1 MTNSKQRV
9 AIITGAS
16 KGIGAATALRLAR
29 DGFAVAV
36 NYSRSAADADAV
48 VRAIEAEGGRAIAV
62 QADVAEPQAVAA
74 LFSRTEGELGSVD
87 VIVNNAGTMKLE
99 PIAAVSDE
107 NFDRVVATN
116 LKGVF
121 NGMREAARR
130 LNAGGRIISLSTSV
144 VGTYGPNYGV
154 YAATKAAVEA
164 LTHVLSKELGQKGIT
179 VNVVAPGPTATDLFT
194 EGKSDE
200 LIARIT
206 GTIPLGRLGTPDE
219 IANVIAFLAG
229 PDGTWVN
236 GQVIR
241 TNGGMI

>member
-9 AIITGAS
+9 AIVTGAS

-48 VRAIEAEGGRAIAV
+48 VRTIEAEGGRAVAV
-62 QADVAEPQAVAA
+62 QADVADPQAVAA

-219 IANVIAFLAG
+219 IAAVIAFLAG
-229 PDGTWVN
+229 PDGAWVN

>member
-9 AIITGAS
+9 AIVTGAS

-48 VRAIEAEGGRAIAV
+48 VRAIEAEGGRAIAA
-62 QADVAEPQAVAA
+62 QADVADPQAVAA

-229 PDGTWVN
+229 PDGAWVN

>member
-1 MTNSKQRV
+1 MTNTKQRV
-9 AIITGAS
+9 AIVSGAS
-16 KGIGAATALRLAR
+16 KGIGAAIAHRLAG

-36 NYSRSAADADAV
+36 NYSRSASEADEV
-48 VRAIEAEGGRAIAV
+48 VRRIEAAGGRALAI
-62 QADVAEPQAVAA
+62 QADVADPEAVAA
-74 LFSRTEGELGSVD
+74 LFDRTERVLGPVD
-87 VIVNNAGTMKLE
+87 AVVNNAGIMKLE
-99 PIAAVSDE
+99 PIAEVSDE
-107 NFDRVVATN
+107 SFDRVVATN
-116 LKGVF
+116 FKGVF

-130 LNAGGRIISLSTSV
+130 LNEGGRIISLSTSV
-144 VGTYGPNYGV
+144 VGTYGPTYGV

-164 LTHVLSKELGQKGIT
+164 MTHVLSKELGKRRIT

-219 IANVIAFLAG
+219 IAAVVGFLAG

-241 TNGGMI
+241 TNGGMV

>member
-9 AIITGAS
+9 AIVTGAS

-48 VRAIEAEGGRAIAV
+48 VRTIEAEGGRAVAV
-62 QADVAEPQAVAA
+62 QADVADPQAVAA

-121 NGMREAARR
+121 NGMREAAKR

-194 EGKSDE
+194 EGKSEE

-219 IANVIAFLAG
+219 IAAVIAFLAG

>member
-9 AIITGAS
+9 AIVTGAS

-62 QADVAEPQAVAA
+62 QADVADPQAMAA

-194 EGKSDE
+194 EGKSEE

-219 IANVIAFLAG
+219 IAAVIAFLAG
-229 PDGTWVN
+229 PDGAWVN

>member
-9 AIITGAS
+9 AIVTGAS

-48 VRAIEAEGGRAIAV
+48 VRTIEAEGGRAVAV
-62 QADVAEPQAVAA
+62 QADVADPQAVAA

-130 LNAGGRIISLSTSV
+130 LNTGGRIISLSTSV
-144 VGTYGPNYGV
+144 VGTYLPNYGV

-206 GTIPLGRLGTPDE
+206 GMIPLGRLGTPDE
-219 IANVIAFLAG
+219 IAAVIAFLAG
-229 PDGTWVN
+229 PDGAWVN

-241 TNGGMI
+241 TNGGMV